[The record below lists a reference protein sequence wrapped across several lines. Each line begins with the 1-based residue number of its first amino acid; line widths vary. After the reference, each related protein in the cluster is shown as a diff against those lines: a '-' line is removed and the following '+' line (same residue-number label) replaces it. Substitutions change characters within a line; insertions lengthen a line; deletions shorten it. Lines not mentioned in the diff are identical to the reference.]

1 MKTRDIITG
10 FIVLVIL
17 IGVVLFI
24 RNRSVKSPAVVPTA
38 TPSITQKV
46 SQTFNGLTIPQGVEQ
61 TELKDVTG
69 GASFGIATRTEIL
82 ANLPALPSGQFYQGR
97 LANSAG
103 KIVILGNLR
112 LAKGG
117 YILEYSSTK
126 YPGYNTV
133 IVAQAGKTILQG
145 SF

>member
-1 MKTRDIITG
+1 MKTRDIVTG

-24 RNRSVKSPAVVPTA
+24 RNRTLKPVAIPTP
-38 TPSITQKV
+38 TPSIQQKV
-46 SQTFNGLTIPQGVEQ
+46 SKTFNGLTIPAGTEQ

-69 GASFGIATRTEIL
+69 GESFGIATRTEIL
-82 ANLPALPSGQFYQGR
+82 ANLPALSSGQFYQGR

-103 KIVILGNLR
+103 KIVVLGNFR

-117 YILEYSSTK
+117 YILEYDSK
-126 YPGYNTV
+126 KFPGYNIV